1 MFAAFLFAAAAVAA
15 PAPTA
20 PASMGTPITIGTSH
34 TITSSALGEQRTINV
49 VVPPSYGKASRKRFP
64 VIYLID
70 GGVDQ
75 DLLHVAGVVQ
85 LGSIWGRM
93 DDAIIV
99 GIETRD
105 RRREL
110 VGPTSDPE
118 LLKNYPSAGASAAF
132 RAFLRNEVKP
142 LVERQYRSSGKSVV
156 IGESVAGLFIVETFM
171 AEPDLFDGYAAIDP
185 SLWWDKEAL
194 SRRTATIGTAQRG
207 RRLYVALAK
216 EQLEAPAAA
225 NRVTAAA
232 LAAGTDLCVA
242 SRPDQTHATIYQQV
256 EAQALQF
263 LLPPAEAAPPEFGF
277 EVQCSPRS

>member
-1 MFAAFLFAAAAVAA
+1 MLNGFLLAAAFAAAA
-15 PAPTA
+15 PAPQ
-20 PASMGTPITIGTSH
+20 ASAGTPITIGTSR
-34 TITSSALGEQRTINV
+34 TVASRALGEQRAINV
-49 VVPPSYGKASRKRFP
+49 VLPPGYAKATAKRYP

-93 DDAIIV
+93 GEAILV
-99 GIETRD
+99 GIETKD

-110 VGPTSDPE
+110 VGKTSDPE
-118 LLKNYPSAGASAAF
+118 LLKKYPTAGSSAAF
-132 RAFLRNEVKP
+132 RSFLRDEVKP
-142 LVERQYRSSGKSVV
+142 LVEREYRTSGKGVV
-156 IGESVAGLFIVETFM
+156 IGESLAGLFIIETFM
-171 AEPDLFDGYAAIDP
+171 AEPALFDGYAAIDP

-194 SRRTATIGTAQRG
+194 SRRTATIGAAQRG
-207 RRLYVALAK
+207 KRLYVALAK
-216 EQLEAPAAA
+216 EQLETPAAA

-232 LAAGTDLCVA
+232 RSAGSELCVA
-242 SRPDQTHATIYQQV
+242 ARPDQTHATIYQQV